1 MSIVWRVVE
10 IPSFFCWNLCRIYY
24 STVVCWFLYLYYV
37 LMRRQL
43 LYPILSLMGLLLIS
57 PLMVFA
63 HSGEDLLLG
72 LWFYYLIW
80 WIPKT
85 IALWKVFKRAGEA
98 GWKAII
104 PFYDGYIMFKIT
116 WIKNWFWYMI
126 IVCILALFLV
136 LILRYCCDIWEIL
149 IDVVAIFSEVF
160 LLIVLMVMHFMFAR
174 KYWWGVFASILFAI
188 FYPVG
193 ILVLGSWNF
202 KYQGKPDKSIV
213 EA

>member
-1 MSIVWRVVE
+1 M
-10 IPSFFCWNLCRIYY
+10 PSFFCWNLCRIYY

-43 LYPILSLMGLLLIS
+43 LYPILSLMGLFMLS

-63 HSGEDLLLG
+63 HNGWDAVIG
-72 LWFYYLIW
+72 FWFYYLIW

-85 IALWKVFKRAGEA
+85 IALWKVFKSAGES
-98 GWKAII
+98 GWKAIV
-104 PFYDGYIMFKIT
+104 PFYDGYVMFKIA

-126 IVCILALFLV
+126 IVCILALLFW
-136 LILRYCCDIWEIL
+136 LILPYRWDVLEIL
-149 IDVVAIFSEVF
+149 IYVVAIFSEIF

-174 KYWWGVFASILFAI
+174 KYWWEVFASILFAI

-193 ILVLGSWNF
+193 ILVLGFGNY
-202 KYQGKPDKSIV
+202 KYQGKTKETVV